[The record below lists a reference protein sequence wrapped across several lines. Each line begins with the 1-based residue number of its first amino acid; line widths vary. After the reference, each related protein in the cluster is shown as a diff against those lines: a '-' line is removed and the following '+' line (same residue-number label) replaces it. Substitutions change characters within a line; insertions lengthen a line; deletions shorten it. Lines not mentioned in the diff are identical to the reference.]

1 MLMQHHLLSEFIYK
15 EWKLFDMET
24 RREIAAEKKW
34 SGKYN
39 CAQAVACT
47 YADVVGVDESLI
59 SAVTSS
65 FGTGMGTMEG
75 TCGALVGAGVI
86 AGLKIRDRVK
96 SRAVMKSIMSRFKE
110 KNQSTVCRDLKGA
123 VTGCP
128 LRDCNGCVADAAAI
142 LEEELGITD

>member
-1 MLMQHHLLSEFIYK
+1 
-15 EWKLFDMET
+15 MET
-24 RREIAAEKKW
+24 RSEIAAGKKR

-47 YADVVGVDESLI
+47 YADIAGLDESVI

-75 TCGALVGAGVI
+75 TCGALVGAGVV

-96 SRAVMKSIMSRFKE
+96 SRAAMKNIMSRFKE
-110 KNQSTVCRDLKGA
+110 KNHSTVCRDLKGI
-123 VTGCP
+123 VSGCP

-142 LEEELGITD
+142 LEDELGILE